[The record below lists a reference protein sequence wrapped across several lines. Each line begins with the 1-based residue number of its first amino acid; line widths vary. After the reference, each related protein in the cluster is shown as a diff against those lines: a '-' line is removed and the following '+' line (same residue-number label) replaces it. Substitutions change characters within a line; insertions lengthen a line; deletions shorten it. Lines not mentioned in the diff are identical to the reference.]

1 MIIKPLLPPKAG
13 YVEVIDGNGNHVYKP
28 TAETLEARRREVA
41 EHAVQEDNDA
51 MLVDHEYRLT
61 LVELGVTSDAV

>member
-1 MIIKPLLPPKAG
+1 MITKPLLPPKAG

-28 TAETLEARRREVA
+28 TVETLEARRREVA
-41 EHAVQEDNDA
+41 ERAVQEDVDV
-51 MLVDHEYRLT
+51 MTVDHEYRLT